1 MVCSWLRCR
10 SNRFLDAS
18 KHTEQRSRYPCL
30 ALLSSE
36 KRLRRTC
43 AEVPFLSQTSVWLGG
58 RLRGLLSKFVT
69 TLFYGCR
76 ELGSV
81 GPYSTCTSWSMPNRK
96 LLMVTSRTTS
106 ALHPC
111 QSRQTEVAELAE
123 LPSWNIANL
132 SPTKRPQANPAPTS
146 LQPAQR
152 SSMPESRNRSP
163 PMPKIKKTK

>member
-1 MVCSWLRCR
+1 MFGIAFLREAPAR
-10 SNRFLDAS
+10 REARANGL
-18 KHTEQRSRYPCL
+18 TQ
-30 ALLSSE
+30 LS
-36 KRLRRTC
+36 LRRTC
-43 AEVPFLSQTSVWLGG
+43 AEVPFLLQTSVWLGG

-81 GPYSTCTSWSMPNRK
+81 GPYSTCTSWNMPNRK
-96 LLMVTSRTTS
+96 LLIVTSRTTS